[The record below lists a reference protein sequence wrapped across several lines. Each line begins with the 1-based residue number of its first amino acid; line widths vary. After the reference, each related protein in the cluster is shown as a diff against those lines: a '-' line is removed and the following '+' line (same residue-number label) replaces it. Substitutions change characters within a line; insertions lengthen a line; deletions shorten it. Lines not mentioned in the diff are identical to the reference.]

1 MSSKEKISIL
11 LVEDDENLGMVV
23 KDVLEMENYLVHW
36 EKEGNSAIQ
45 DFMKNHYHL
54 CVFDVMLPKK
64 DGFAIAQEARKLNPK
79 IPIIFL
85 TAKSMK
91 EDRIKGFQSGADDY
105 ITKPFSTEE
114 FLLRVKAVLK
124 RCYND
129 INETPVNIFE
139 IGKYKFNHGQLSL
152 SIDDKTE
159 TLTQRE
165 ADILKLLCI
174 NRNEILTREMI
185 LKIIWGNDDYF
196 SGRSMD
202 VFITRLRKYL
212 ADDPKVKIVNIHG
225 VGFKMMTE

>member
-1 MSSKEKISIL
+1 MATKEKLSIL
-11 LVEDDENLGMVV
+11 LVEDDENLGTVV
-23 KDVLEMENYLVHW
+23 KDVLEMEDYKVSW
-36 EKEGNSAIQ
+36 QKDGNSAIQ
-45 DFMKNHYHL
+45 DFMKHHYHL

-64 DGFAIAQEARKLNPK
+64 DGFTVATEARKLNPK

-129 INETPVNIFE
+129 ISGEVKNVFE
-139 IGKYKFNHGQLSL
+139 MGKYKFNYEQLTL
-152 SIDDKTE
+152 TLGNDTK

-165 ADILKLLCI
+165 ADTLKLLCI
-174 NRNEILTREMI
+174 NKNEILTREMI

-196 SGRSMD
+196 TGRSMD
-202 VFITRLRKYL
+202 VFIARLRKYL
-212 ADDPKVKIVNIHG
+212 SGDPKINIVNIHG
-225 VGFKMMTE
+225 VGFKMMVE

>member
-1 MSSKEKISIL
+1 MNNKEKLSIL
-11 LVEDDENLGMVV
+11 LVEDDENLGMVI
-23 KDVLEMENYLVHW
+23 KDVLDMEDYLVSW
-36 EKEGNSAIQ
+36 QKDGNSAIQ

-54 CVFDVMLPKK
+54 CIFDVMLPKK
-64 DGFAIAQEARKLNPK
+64 DGFTLAVEARKLNPK

-129 INETPVNIFE
+129 ISGDGKNVFE
-139 IGKYKFNHGQLSL
+139 IGKYKFNYDQLTLTIESDNK
-152 SIDDKTE
+152 S
-159 TLTQRE
+159 LTQRE

-202 VFITRLRKYL
+202 VFIARLRKYL
-212 ADDPKVKIVNIHG
+212 SGDPTISIVNIHG
-225 VGFKMMTE
+225 VGFKMMIG

>member
-1 MSSKEKISIL
+1 MSKKQKLSIL
-11 LVEDDENLGMVV
+11 FVEDDENLGMVV
-23 KDVLEMENYLVHW
+23 KDVLEMEDYNVSW
-36 EKEGNSAIQ
+36 QKDGNSAIQ

-64 DGFAIAQEARKLNPK
+64 DGFTIATEARKLNPK
-79 IPIIFL
+79 VPIIFL

-114 FLLRVKAVLK
+114 FILRVKAVLK

-129 INETPVNIFE
+129 ISGEVKNVFE
-139 IGKYKFNHGQLSL
+139 IGKYTFDYDQLSL
-152 SIDDKTE
+152 TINGETK

-165 ADILKLLCI
+165 ADCLKLLCI

-196 SGRSMD
+196 TGRSMD
-202 VFITRLRKYL
+202 VFIARLRKYL
-212 ADDPKVKIVNIHG
+212 SADPNIAIVNIHG
-225 VGFKMMTE
+225 VGFKMMVG

>member
-1 MSSKEKISIL
+1 MANKEKLSIL

-23 KDVLEMENYLVHW
+23 KDVLEMEGYKISW
-36 EKEGNSAIQ
+36 QKDGNAAIQ
-45 DFMKNHYHL
+45 DFMKNRYHL
-54 CVFDVMLPKK
+54 CIFDVMLPKK
-64 DGFAIAQEARKLNPK
+64 DGFSVANEARKLNPK

-91 EDRIKGFQSGADDY
+91 EDRIKGFVSGADDY

-129 INETPVNIFE
+129 ISGEVKNTFD
-139 IGKYKFNHGQLSL
+139 IGKYKFNYEQLTLTIGS
-152 SIDDKTE
+152 DTK

-165 ADILKLLCI
+165 ADTLKLFCI

-196 SGRSMD
+196 TGRSMD
-202 VFITRLRKYL
+202 VFIARLRKYL
-212 ADDPKVKIVNIHG
+212 AGDPKINIVNIHG
-225 VGFKMMTE
+225 IGFKMMVE

>member
-1 MSSKEKISIL
+1 MASKEKLSIL
-11 LVEDDENLGMVV
+11 LVEDDENLGIVV
-23 KDVLEMENYLVHW
+23 KDVLEMEGYKISW
-36 EKEGNSAIQ
+36 QKDGNAAVQ

-64 DGFAIAQEARKLNPK
+64 DGFTVATEVRKLNPK

-91 EDRIKGFQSGADDY
+91 EDRIKGFISGADDY

-129 INETPVNIFE
+129 ISGEVKNVFE
-139 IGKYKFNHGQLSL
+139 LGKYTFNYEQLTL
-152 SIDDKTE
+152 TIDDDTK

-165 ADILKLLCI
+165 ADTLKLFCI

-196 SGRSMD
+196 TGRSMD
-202 VFITRLRKYL
+202 VFIARLRKYL
-212 ADDPKVKIVNIHG
+212 ASDPKIQIVNIHG
-225 VGFKMMTE
+225 VGFKMIVE

>member
-1 MSSKEKISIL
+1 MANKEKLSIL

-23 KDVLEMENYLVHW
+23 KDVLEMEGYKISW
-36 EKEGNSAIQ
+36 QKDGNAAIQ

-54 CVFDVMLPKK
+54 CIFDVMLPKK
-64 DGFAIAQEARKLNPK
+64 DGFAVANEARKLNPK

-91 EDRIKGFQSGADDY
+91 EDRIKGFVSGADDY

-129 INETPVNIFE
+129 ISGEAKNVFE
-139 IGKYKFNHGQLSL
+139 IGKYKFNYSNLTLTLGGN
-152 SIDDKTE
+152 TE

-165 ADILKLLCI
+165 ADTLKLFCI
-174 NRNEILTREMI
+174 NRNQVLTREMI
-185 LKIIWGNDDYF
+185 LKIVWGNDDYF
-196 SGRSMD
+196 TGRSMD
-202 VFITRLRKYL
+202 VFIARLRKYL
-212 ADDPKVKIVNIHG
+212 AGDQKIQIVNIHG
-225 VGFKMMTE
+225 VGFKMMVE

>member
-1 MSSKEKISIL
+1 MNIKEKLSIL
-11 LVEDDENLGMVV
+11 LVEDDENLGMVI
-23 KDVLEMENYLVHW
+23 KDVLDMEDYKVSWQKDGL
-36 EKEGNSAIQ
+36 SAIQ
-45 DFMKNHYHL
+45 DFIKNHYHL
-54 CVFDVMLPKK
+54 CIFDVMLPKK
-64 DGFAIAQEARKLNPK
+64 DGFTIAAEARKLNPK

-129 INETPVNIFE
+129 ISGEGKNIFE
-139 IGKYKFNHGQLSL
+139 IGKYKFNYDQLTL
-152 SIDDKTE
+152 SIGKE
-159 TLTQRE
+159 SKTLTQRE
-165 ADILKLLCI
+165 ADMLKLLCI

-196 SGRSMD
+196 TGRSMD

-212 ADDPKVKIVNIHG
+212 SDDKNISIVNIHG
-225 VGFKMMTE
+225 IGFKLMTG